1 MTQFASPVLHSLLDT
16 DAYKLHMQQAVF
28 HHYYDVHVAA
38 EFRCRGDDLL
48 GIYADAIREQVQAMQ
63 HLRLQDDEY
72 QWLSALPFFKADYLN
87 WLREFRFNPEQVT
100 VSNDNGKLDIRLSGP
115 WREVILWEVPL
126 LAVISEMVHRY
137 RSPQAD
143 VAQALDTLES
153 KLVDFSALTAGL
165 DMSRFHLMDFGTRR
179 RFSREVQETIVKRL
193 QQESWFVGTSN
204 YDLARRLSL
213 TPMGTQAHEWFQAHQ
228 QISPDLANSQRAALA
243 AWLEEYPDQLGIAL
257 TDCITMDAFLRD
269 FGPEFA
275 TRYQGLRHDSGDPV
289 EWGEKAIAH
298 YQKLVEIVHSY
309 DCRICAQLHQS
320 DSNMLAMLK
329 YVPGVLTKKISM
341 EELRPLL
348 NAEVAPYISKLST
361 RKIHKI
367 INGFGE
373 AAVLAV
379 KAGFD
384 MVQVHGDRMCGSFSS
399 TIFNH
404 RTDEYGGSAEN
415 RARFA
420 VEAVKAIRSR
430 LPEIPIDYKLAV
442 RQEDPHYGNAGVV
455 ESELGIFVPLLTDAG
470 VTSFH
475 VTLANH
481 SSLEDTIPPAKHPYF
496 KEQGCFLKFCDEVRQ
511 YTDKPI
517 TGVGGLNQPDF
528 VEQQLASGRITCAA
542 MSRQLL
548 ADPEWPN
555 KVASGQIKEIH
566 RCVRC
571 NKKCLG
577 GLQQHQG
584 THCIYEKV

>member
-48 GIYADAIREQVQAMQ
+48 GIYADAIREQIQAMQ

-269 FGPEFA
+269 FGVGFA
-275 TRYQGLRHDSGDPV
+275 SRYQGLRHDSGDPV

-298 YQKLVEIVHSY
+298 YEKLGIDPQSKTLVFSDNLDLRKAVELYRH
-309 DCRICAQLHQS
+309 
-320 DSNMLAMLK
+320 
-329 YVPGVLTKKISM
+329 
-341 EELRPLL
+341 
-348 NAEVAPYISKLST
+348 
-361 RKIHKI
+361 
-367 INGFGE
+367 
-373 AAVLAV
+373 
-379 KAGFD
+379 
-384 MVQVHGDRMCGSFSS
+384 FSS
-399 TIFNH
+399 RVQLSFGIGT
-404 RTDEYGGSAEN
+404 
-415 RARFA
+415 
-420 VEAVKAIRSR
+420 R
-430 LPEIPIDYKLAV
+430 LTCDIP
-442 RQEDPHYGNAGVV
+442 R
-455 ESELGIFVPLLTDAG
+455 
-470 VTSFH
+470 
-475 VTLANH
+475 
-481 SSLEDTIPPAKHPYF
+481 
-496 KEQGCFLKFCDEVRQ
+496 
-511 YTDKPI
+511 
-517 TGVGGLNQPDF
+517 
-528 VEQQLASGRITCAA
+528 
-542 MSRQLL
+542 
-548 ADPEWPN
+548 
-555 KVASGQIKEIH
+555 
-566 RCVRC
+566 
-571 NKKCLG
+571 
-577 GLQQHQG
+577 
-584 THCIYEKV
+584 